1 MERVET
7 DALIGEQ
14 SIRLPDKTAVR
25 KSIYDGFNSIMVDP
39 IGGLR
44 EVCGHESAS
53 RRTKTPVSYRCVV
66 WNGDIPVSTRQKV
79 CRTTDPVS
87 LHEGE
92 SARNAESTPLHA
104 GLRQNLEP
112 TTSGAPREELLA
124 SKDEDANSSI
134 TTRHEALFDRKL
146 LQETSLGQAKP
157 AQRILR
163 EKLQIPEGATVDR
176 TWENPRVVYP
186 VTTDL
191 ETEKPAL
198 PCFEEKTVNTS
209 IKGASFEATGGA
221 RWQRS
226 GNTYASWPPPP
237 ESGSMDIVVQ
247 SLQCPARC
255 GLLCLRRFPDCS
267 SRLLLTGNG
276 WRKCARKSRKGE
288 ATTLLTPSALPEEHH
303 QTLGYEWENFRK
315 LGAHGSATSGVGKL
329 LQFLG
334 DKLPPARADGSFDPR
349 MKMPGP
355 LQRIPT
361 SMDQTSPTSFPNLLG
376 RSISPP
382 VVPFGTKGVTTRRIR
397 RLRYGGPKK

>member
-14 SIRLPDKTAVR
+14 SIRLPDKAAVSE
-25 KSIYDGFNSIMVDP
+25 SINDGFNSIMVDS

-53 RRTKTPVSYRCVV
+53 RRAKTPVSYRCVV
-66 WNGDIPVSTRQKV
+66 WDGDVPVSTRQEV
-79 CRTTDPVS
+79 GRPTDPVS

-92 SARNAESTPLHA
+92 STRNAERAPLHA
-104 GLRQNLEP
+104 RLRQNLKP
-112 TTSGAPREELLA
+112 ATSGAPREELLA
-124 SKDEDANSSI
+124 SQDEDANSSI

-146 LQETSLGQAKP
+146 LQEATLGQAKP
-157 AQRILR
+157 AQGVLR
-163 EKLQIPEGATVDR
+163 EKLKIPEGATVDR

-186 VTTDL
+186 VATDL

-198 PCFEEKTVNTS
+198 PRFEEKTVYTS
-209 IKGASFEATGGA
+209 IERASFEAAGGA

-226 GNTYASWPPPP
+226 GDTYASWPPPP
-237 ESGSMDIVVQ
+237 ESGTMDVVVQ
-247 SLQCPARC
+247 PLQCPARC
-255 GLLCLRRFPDCS
+255 GLLCFRRFPDCS
-267 SRLLLTGNG
+267 CRLLLTRNG
-276 WRKCARKSRKGE
+276 RGKCARKSGE
-288 ATTLLTPSALPEEHH
+288 SETTTLLTPSALPEEHH
-303 QTLGYEWENFRK
+303 QPPGDEWENFWK

-334 DKLPPARADGSFDPR
+334 DELPPASADGAFNPR

-361 SMDQTSPTSFPNLLG
+361 SMDQTSPASFPNLLG

-382 VVPFGTKGVTTRRIR
+382 VVPFGMKGVTTRHIR